1 MYMFDFYEKRKLR
14 GIIFSKITAGA
25 LFLAAGFLAVS
36 AYDRFVAEQG
46 TRERRE
52 ERAAELMRAQQK
64 AAALE
69 AKVRWMESERGV
81 EEAMREQ
88 FDVAKQGEEVIV
100 IVDESLP
107 ADGKKSEVFPLPEEE
122 SFLKKLEFW

>member
-1 MYMFDFYEKRKLR
+1 MFDFYEKRKLR

-25 LFLAAGFLAVS
+25 VFLVACLLSVS

-46 TRERRE
+46 TREKRE
-52 ERAAELMRAQQK
+52 ERAAELARTKQK
-64 AAALE
+64 ATVLE
-69 AKVRWMESERGV
+69 SKVEWMESERGV

-107 ADGKKSEVFPLPEEE
+107 ADGAGKPKVYPLPEEE
-122 SFLKKLEFW
+122 SLLKKLEFW